1 MIQSFRNGTDYDIL
15 MKELSHQRKGAA
27 LTSELKGNLEDT
39 QLDSL
44 LTLLGTTRKTGL
56 LRLYYP
62 DVLRKT
68 AFALRRGKIGRVK
81 TVFAPKLTD
90 IMIDR
95 GASKEQV
102 EILRQSQKNRNAQ
115 GVTMVSTD
123 SGIDYGIVIQAL
135 QRRLEMA
142 LVPLL
147 FYNNH
152 KGNFEFTAQPEDDA
166 LDAIFIEPGI
176 EAERVTLDIT
186 RKVDELR
193 HFSPLA
199 STLRPDDHFVVHAK
213 QTGLVM
219 HAQTFSHYEWLIL
232 RNLFNP
238 TSLLE
243 LGKTT
248 RLVWDELLKSVINLL
263 ERDMIQHV
271 SDSI

>member
-1 MIQSFRNGTDYDIL
+1 
-15 MKELSHQRKGAA
+15 MKELSHQRKNAT
-27 LTSELKGNLEDT
+27 LTSELKGNLQDT

-62 DVLRKT
+62 DTLRKT

-81 TVFAPKLTD
+81 TAFAPKLTE
-90 IMIDR
+90 IMIER
-95 GASKEQV
+95 GASEVQV
-102 EILRQSQKNRNAQ
+102 EKLRASQQSRQSQGA
-115 GVTMVSTD
+115 TMVSTD

-147 FYNNH
+147 FYDNH
-152 KGNFEFTAQPEDDA
+152 EGRFEFTAQSEDDA

-176 EAERVTLDIT
+176 EADRITLDIT

-199 STLRPDDHFVVHAK
+199 STLRPDDHFIVHERRA
-213 QTGLVM
+213 GLVM
-219 HAQTFSHYEWLIL
+219 HAQTFNHYEWLIL
-232 RNLFNP
+232 RNLFDA

-243 LGKTT
+243 LGKKT

-263 ERDMIQHV
+263 EREMIQHV
-271 SDSI
+271 VEDTKRNKQNLVGKFFG